1 MLTELADLHRDANG
15 VGRLAILVL
24 MEGGAG
30 VELAFA
36 VLVLSVRRVP
46 MVEVEVEMKM
56 EKEVDV
62 VADDVA
68 DDGQDEGPVGGVQ
81 SSKKH
86 VHGAPSS

>member
-1 MLTELADLHRDANG
+1 MLTELADLHRDADS

-46 MVEVEVEMKM
+46 MMEVEMEM

-68 DDGQDEGPVGGVQ
+68 DDCQDEGPVGGVQ